1 VRSKSTESPL
11 IPTSRRQLFLPVS
24 VSELIEWFTDF
35 RRLNHD
41 APLRFESS
49 GLSTEERLS
58 MKRLISFSLA
68 FVITIC
74 MIVGSERRAWGYVDP
89 GSGLIALQGI
99 ASVAAAYVYMIRRRI
114 LAFFSR
120 KKENAAVVL
129 PVANKTGESRE
140 IA

>member
-1 VRSKSTESPL
+1 
-11 IPTSRRQLFLPVS
+11 
-24 VSELIEWFTDF
+24 
-35 RRLNHD
+35 
-41 APLRFESS
+41 
-49 GLSTEERLS
+49 
-58 MKRLISFSLA
+58 MKRLISLSLA

-89 GSGLIALQGI
+89 GSGLIALQTI

-120 KKENAAVVL
+120 KKENPAAIL
-129 PVANKTGESRE
+129 PVPSKTGDSRE